1 MFDGVWDKRVDWRGV
16 NAELLSALERLRW
29 AAAAAEEEEVVVEG
43 KEEEEEEEWRAGAE
57 TLGIICCAD
66 AAADDDVLCDGVVN
80 GSRAR
85 VAAALRAAL
94 SLVRLTISRTILPV
108 MSLPSN
114 WHSLSCL
121 LACEV

>member
-1 MFDGVWDKRVDWRGV
+1 M
-16 NAELLSALERLRW
+16 
-29 AAAAAEEEEVVVEG
+29 
-43 KEEEEEEEWRAGAE
+43 WRAGAE

-66 AAADDDVLCDGVVN
+66 AAAADDDDDDDEELLDGCDGVVN

-85 VAAALRAAL
+85 LAAALRAAL
-94 SLVRLTISRTILPV
+94 SLVRLTINRTILPV

-121 LACEV
+121 LACEVWGVRCGV